1 MARWHY
7 FEDLGSLMKWLKEV
21 IELHERWGEND
32 IARRYR
38 YAMRLARRFEGF
50 LFSSKCSG
58 YILVVCGRVGII
70 ALCKD
75 GDTVKPVDVE
85 EWLEDYDL

>member
-7 FEDLGSLMKWLKEV
+7 FEDLRSLMKWLKEV
-21 IELHERWGEND
+21 IEQHKRWNEND

-38 YAMRLARRFEGF
+38 YAMRLARRFKDF
-50 LFSSKCSG
+50 MFSSKCSG
-58 YILVVCGRVGII
+58 YILVACGRAGII

-75 GDTVKPVDVE
+75 GDTIKPVDVE